1 MKSLKVEFNLK
12 SMENRVNKVRTHRDL
27 DVWKKS
33 IDLVTLIYKHTADNP
48 KEEMYGLTS
57 QIRRCA
63 VSIPSNIA
71 EGSART
77 TKKDFSHFLA
87 IALGSAAELETQL
100 IISRNLGF
108 LQDAVLDDLVLE
120 LTSIRRMTLGLRKS
134 INKE

>member
-1 MKSLKVEFNLK
+1 
-12 SMENRVNKVRTHRDL
+12 MEIRENKVRTHRDL

-33 IDLVTLIYKHTADNP
+33 IDLVTLIYKYTADYP
-48 KEEMYGLTS
+48 KDEMYGLTS

-87 IALGSAAELETQL
+87 IALGSVAELETQL
-100 IISRNLGF
+100 IISKNLNY
-108 LQDAVLDDLVLE
+108 LPETVLNE
-120 LTSIRRMTLGLRKS
+120 LMPELISIRRMTLGLRKS

>member
-1 MKSLKVEFNLK
+1 
-12 SMENRVNKVRTHRDL
+12 MEIKENKVRTHRDL

-33 IDLVTLIYKHTADNP
+33 IDLVTSIYKFTADYP
-48 KEEMYGLTS
+48 KDEMYGLTS

-63 VSIPSNIA
+63 VSIPSNIS

-87 IALGSAAELETQL
+87 IALGSIAELETQL
-100 IISRNLGF
+100 IISKNLNY
-108 LQDAVLDDLVLE
+108 LPDSVLNE
-120 LTSIRRMTLGLRKS
+120 LMSELISIRRMTLGLRKS

>member
-1 MKSLKVEFNLK
+1 
-12 SMENRVNKVRTHRDL
+12 MENRVNKVRTHRDL

-57 QIRRCA
+57 QIRPCA

>member
-1 MKSLKVEFNLK
+1 
-12 SMENRVNKVRTHRDL
+12 MENKVNKVRTHRDL

-33 IDLVTLIYKHTADNP
+33 IDLVTKIYKCTKDNP
-48 KEEMYGLTS
+48 KEEVYGLTS
-57 QIRRCA
+57 QIRRSA

-87 IALGSAAELETQL
+87 IALGSVAELETQL
-100 IISRNLGF
+100 IISKNLGF
-108 LQDAVLDDLVLE
+108 LQDAVLEDLVSE

-134 INKE
+134 INNE

>member
-1 MKSLKVEFNLK
+1 
-12 SMENRVNKVRTHRDL
+12 MEIKENKVRTHRDL
-27 DVWKKS
+27 DVWRKS
-33 IDLVTLIYKHTADNP
+33 IDLVTLIYKYTADYP
-48 KEEMYGLTS
+48 KDEMYGLTS

-87 IALGSAAELETQL
+87 IALGSVAELETQL
-100 IISRNLGF
+100 IISKNLNY
-108 LQDAVLDDLVLE
+108 LPETVLNE
-120 LTSIRRMTLGLRKS
+120 LMPELISIRRMTLGLRKS

>member
-1 MKSLKVEFNLK
+1 MK
-12 SMENRVNKVRTHRDL
+12 ENMVRTHRDL

-33 IDLVTLIYKHTADNP
+33 IDLVTLIYKYTAEYP
-48 KEEMYGLTS
+48 KDEVYGLTS

-77 TKKDFSHFLA
+77 TRKDFSHFLA
-87 IALGSAAELETQL
+87 IALGSVAELETQL
-100 IISRNLGF
+100 IISRNLNF
-108 LQDAVLDDLVLE
+108 LSEAVLDE
-120 LTSIRRMTLGLRKS
+120 LISELISIRRMTLGLRKS

>member
-1 MKSLKVEFNLK
+1 
-12 SMENRVNKVRTHRDL
+12 MERIENKVRTHRDL

-33 IDLVTLIYKHTADNP
+33 IDLVTLIYKYTADYP
-48 KEEMYGLTS
+48 KDEVYGLIS

-77 TKKDFSHFLA
+77 TRKDFSHFLA
-87 IALGSAAELETQL
+87 IALGSVAELETQL
-100 IISRNLGF
+100 IISRNLNY
-108 LQDAVLDDLVLE
+108 LPEVVLDE
-120 LTSIRRMTLGLRKS
+120 LMPELISIRRMTLGLRKS

>member
-1 MKSLKVEFNLK
+1 
-12 SMENRVNKVRTHRDL
+12 MEIKENNARTHRDL

-33 IDLVTLIYKHTADNP
+33 IDLVTLIYKFTANYP
-48 KEEMYGLTS
+48 KDEMYGLTS

-87 IALGSAAELETQL
+87 IALGSVAELETQL
-100 IISRNLGF
+100 IISRNLNY
-108 LQDAVLDDLVLE
+108 LPDRVLDE
-120 LTSIRRMTLGLRKS
+120 LMPELISIRKMTLGLRKS

>member
-1 MKSLKVEFNLK
+1 
-12 SMENRVNKVRTHRDL
+12 MEENIVRTHRDL

-33 IDLVTLIYKHTADNP
+33 IDLVTLIYKYTAEYP
-48 KEEMYGLTS
+48 KDEVYGLTS

-77 TKKDFSHFLA
+77 TRKDFSHFLA
-87 IALGSAAELETQL
+87 IALGSVAELETQL
-100 IISRNLGF
+100 IISRNLNY
-108 LQDAVLDDLVLE
+108 LSEAVLDE
-120 LTSIRRMTLGLRKS
+120 LISELISIRRMTLGLRKS

>member
-1 MKSLKVEFNLK
+1 MK
-12 SMENRVNKVRTHRDL
+12 ENIVRTHRDL

-33 IDLVTLIYKHTADNP
+33 IDLVTLIYKYTAEYP
-48 KEEMYGLTS
+48 KDEVYGLTS

-87 IALGSAAELETQL
+87 IALGSVAELETQL
-100 IISRNLGF
+100 IISRNLNY
-108 LQDAVLDDLVLE
+108 LSEAVLDE
-120 LTSIRRMTLGLRKS
+120 LISELISIRRMTLGLRKS

>member
-1 MKSLKVEFNLK
+1 
-12 SMENRVNKVRTHRDL
+12 MEIKENKVRTHRDL

-33 IDLVTLIYKHTADNP
+33 IDLVTLIYKYTADYP
-48 KEEMYGLTS
+48 KNEMYGLTS

-77 TKKDFSHFLA
+77 TRKDFSHFLA
-87 IALGSAAELETQL
+87 IALGSVAELETQL
-100 IISRNLGF
+100 IISRNLNY
-108 LQDAVLDDLVLE
+108 LPETVLDELMPE

>member
-1 MKSLKVEFNLK
+1 MK
-12 SMENRVNKVRTHRDL
+12 ENMVRTHRDL

-33 IDLVTLIYKHTADNP
+33 IDLVTLIYKYTAEYP
-48 KEEMYGLTS
+48 KDEVYGLTS

-77 TKKDFSHFLA
+77 TKKDFSYFLA
-87 IALGSAAELETQL
+87 IALGSVAELETQL
-100 IISRNLGF
+100 IISRNLNF
-108 LQDAVLDDLVLE
+108 LSEAVLDE
-120 LTSIRRMTLGLRKS
+120 LISELISIRRMTLGLRKS

>member
-1 MKSLKVEFNLK
+1 
-12 SMENRVNKVRTHRDL
+12 MENRVNKVRTHRDL

>member
-1 MKSLKVEFNLK
+1 
-12 SMENRVNKVRTHRDL
+12 MERKENKIRTHRDL

-33 IDLVTLIYKHTADNP
+33 IDLVTLIYKYTADYP
-48 KEEMYGLTS
+48 KDEIYGLTR

-77 TKKDFSHFLA
+77 TKKDYSHFLA
-87 IALGSAAELETQL
+87 MSLGSVAELETQL
-100 IISRNLGF
+100 IISRNLNY
-108 LQDAVLDDLVLE
+108 LPDAVLDELMYE

>member
-1 MKSLKVEFNLK
+1 
-12 SMENRVNKVRTHRDL
+12 MEIKENNARTHRDL

-33 IDLVTLIYKHTADNP
+33 IDLVTLIYKFTANYP
-48 KEEMYGLTS
+48 KDEMYGLTS

-77 TKKDFSHFLA
+77 TRKDFSHFLA
-87 IALGSAAELETQL
+87 IALGSVAELETQL
-100 IISRNLGF
+100 IISKNLNY
-108 LQDAVLDDLVLE
+108 LPETVLNE
-120 LTSIRRMTLGLRKS
+120 LMPELISIRRMTLGLRKS

>member
-1 MKSLKVEFNLK
+1 
-12 SMENRVNKVRTHRDL
+12 MENRVNKVRTHRDL

-57 QIRRCA
+57 QIRQCA

>member
-1 MKSLKVEFNLK
+1 MK
-12 SMENRVNKVRTHRDL
+12 ENMVRTHRDL

-33 IDLVTLIYKHTADNP
+33 IDLVTLIYKYTAEYP
-48 KEEMYGLTS
+48 KDEVYGLTS

-77 TKKDFSHFLA
+77 TKKDFSYFLA
-87 IALGSAAELETQL
+87 IALGSVAELETQL
-100 IISRNLGF
+100 IISRNLNY
-108 LQDAVLDDLVLE
+108 LSEAVLDE
-120 LTSIRRMTLGLRKS
+120 LISELISIRRMTLGLRKS

>member
-1 MKSLKVEFNLK
+1 
-12 SMENRVNKVRTHRDL
+12 MEIKENNARTHRDL

-33 IDLVTLIYKHTADNP
+33 IDLVTLIYKFTANYP
-48 KEEMYGLTS
+48 KDEMYGLTS

-87 IALGSAAELETQL
+87 IALGSVAELETQL
-100 IISRNLGF
+100 IISKNLNY
-108 LQDAVLDDLVLE
+108 LPETVLNE
-120 LTSIRRMTLGLRKS
+120 LMPELISIRRMTLGLRKS

>member
-1 MKSLKVEFNLK
+1 
-12 SMENRVNKVRTHRDL
+12 MENRVNKVRTHRDL

-108 LQDAVLDDLVLE
+108 LQDTVLDDLVLE

>member
-1 MKSLKVEFNLK
+1 
-12 SMENRVNKVRTHRDL
+12 MEIRENKVRTHRDL

-33 IDLVTLIYKHTADNP
+33 IDLVTLIYKYTAEYP
-48 KEEMYGLTS
+48 KDEVYGLTS

-87 IALGSAAELETQL
+87 IALGSVAELETQL
-100 IISRNLGF
+100 IISRNLNY
-108 LQDAVLDDLVLE
+108 LSEAVLDE
-120 LTSIRRMTLGLRKS
+120 LISELISIRRMTLGLRKS

>member
-1 MKSLKVEFNLK
+1 
-12 SMENRVNKVRTHRDL
+12 MEIKENKVRTHRDL

-33 IDLVTLIYKHTADNP
+33 IDLVTLIYKYTADYP
-48 KEEMYGLTS
+48 KDEMYGLTS

-77 TKKDFSHFLA
+77 TRKDFSHFLA
-87 IALGSAAELETQL
+87 IALGSVAELETQL
-100 IISRNLGF
+100 IISKNLNY
-108 LQDAVLDDLVLE
+108 LPETVLNE
-120 LTSIRRMTLGLRKS
+120 LMPELISIRRMTLGLRKS

>member
-1 MKSLKVEFNLK
+1 MK
-12 SMENRVNKVRTHRDL
+12 ENIVRTHRDL

-33 IDLVTLIYKHTADNP
+33 IDLVTLIYKYTAEYP
-48 KEEMYGLTS
+48 KDEVYGLTS

-77 TKKDFSHFLA
+77 TKKDFSYFLA
-87 IALGSAAELETQL
+87 IALGSVAELETQL
-100 IISRNLGF
+100 IISRNLNF
-108 LQDAVLDDLVLE
+108 LSEAVLDE
-120 LTSIRRMTLGLRKS
+120 LISELISIRRMTLGLRKS

>member
-1 MKSLKVEFNLK
+1 MK
-12 SMENRVNKVRTHRDL
+12 ENMVRTHRDL

-33 IDLVTLIYKHTADNP
+33 IDLVTLIYKYTAEYP
-48 KEEMYGLTS
+48 KDEVYGLTS

-87 IALGSAAELETQL
+87 IALGSVAELETQL
-100 IISRNLGF
+100 IISRNLNY
-108 LQDAVLDDLVLE
+108 LSEAVLDE
-120 LTSIRRMTLGLRKS
+120 LISELISIRRMTVGLRKS

>member
-1 MKSLKVEFNLK
+1 MK
-12 SMENRVNKVRTHRDL
+12 ENMVRTHRDL

-33 IDLVTLIYKHTADNP
+33 IDLVTLIYKYTAEYP
-48 KEEMYGLTS
+48 KDEVYGLTS

-87 IALGSAAELETQL
+87 IALGSVAELETQL
-100 IISRNLGF
+100 IISRNLNY
-108 LQDAVLDDLVLE
+108 LSEAVLDE
-120 LTSIRRMTLGLRKS
+120 LISELISIRRMTLGLRKS